1 MTNRSRIEMITI
13 ESQALHG
20 NRLNDPHIRQLA
32 VYIPAGYDESDIDYP
47 VIYFLPAHAR
57 NHHYYVGW
65 NQYDETLPERLDRL
79 ITSGE
84 MPPVIV
90 ALPDF
95 WTRFGGAQFMD
106 SPIGNYETY
115 FIEEI
120 LPTVDTH
127 FRTLPSREHRGLIG
141 HSSGGYGTLRL
152 GMLHPELFGAL
163 SAKAPDAYWEF
174 TAQGSISRLHGQISK
189 YGGFAE
195 FIEQIPTVHPKKGG
209 FWEAIHTVMYS
220 MAYAPNPE
228 HPLGFDPPIDMTTGA
243 MLPDVWER
251 WLQFDPL
258 HMIEISAHQDALQQ
272 MNYLFLE
279 VGSFDEYNLAV
290 GARLLHQRW
299 QEFGIAHD
307 YEEFP
312 DGHSST
318 SYRFD
323 VSIPKLAQAISA
335 KSLKYK

>member
-1 MTNRSRIEMITI
+1 MSTSSRTEIVTI
-13 ESQALHG
+13 ESHALQS
-20 NRLNDPHIRQLA
+20 NRLSDNHIRELS
-32 VYIPAGYDESDIDYP
+32 VYLPPDYDASDIAYP

-57 NHHYYVGW
+57 NHYYYVGW
-65 NQYDETLPERLDRL
+65 NQYDETLPQRLDRL
-79 ITSGE
+79 ITSRA

-95 WTRFGGAQFMD
+95 WTRLGGAQFVD

-115 FIEEI
+115 FLDEI
-120 LPTVDTH
+120 LPAVDTQ
-127 FRTLPSREHRGLIG
+127 FRTLPNRAHRGLIG

-152 GMLHPELFGAL
+152 GMTHPDLFGAI

-174 TAQGSISRLHGQISK
+174 TAMGSLSRLHGQISK

-195 FIEQIPTVHPKKGG
+195 FIEQIPTIHPKRGG

-220 MAYAPNPE
+220 MAYAPNPD
-228 HPLGFDPPIDMTTGA
+228 HPLGFDPPIDMETGA
-243 MLPDVWER
+243 LIEEVWQR

-258 HMIEISAHQDALQQ
+258 RMIEVPAYQAAMQQ
-272 MNYLFLE
+272 MNYIFLE

-299 QEFGIAHD
+299 QELNIAHN

-323 VSIPKLAQAISA
+323 VSMPKLAQAIS
-335 KSLKYK
+335 

>member
-1 MTNRSRIEMITI
+1 MSSSSRTEIITI
-13 ESQALHG
+13 ESQALRG
-20 NRLNDPHIRQLA
+20 NRLNDPHMRELT
-32 VYIPAGYDESDIDYP
+32 VYLPPGYNDSDKSYP

-57 NHHYYVGW
+57 NHYYYVNW
-65 NQYDETLPERLDRL
+65 NQYDETLPQRLDRL
-79 ITSGE
+79 ITNGV
-84 MPPVIV
+84 MPSVIV

-115 FIEEI
+115 FLNEI
-120 LPTVDTH
+120 LPAVDTH

-141 HSSGGYGTLRL
+141 HSSGGYGALRL
-152 GMLHPELFGAL
+152 GMLHPDLFGAI

-174 TAQGSISRLHGQISK
+174 TALGSLSRLHGQISK

-195 FIEQIPTVHPKKGG
+195 FIEQIPTIHPKRGG

-220 MAYAPNPE
+220 MAYAPNPSQ
-228 HPLGFDPPIDMTTGA
+228 PLGFDLPINMETGA
-243 MLPDVWER
+243 LIENVWEK

-258 HMIEISAHQDALQQ
+258 RMIESSDCQAALQTLS
-272 MNYLFLE
+272 YIFLE

-290 GARLLHQRW
+290 GARLLHRRW
-299 QEFGIAHD
+299 QELNILHE

-323 VSIPKLAQAISA
+323 VSIPKLAKAIT
-335 KSLKYK
+335 LE

>member
-1 MTNRSRIEMITI
+1 MPASSRLERISIDSE
-13 ESQALHG
+13 ALRG
-20 NRLNDPHIRQLA
+20 NRLNDDHIRELSI
-32 VYIPAGYDESDIDYP
+32 YLPPNYDKSKQAYP

-57 NHHYYVGW
+57 NHYYYVGW
-65 NQYDETLPERLDRL
+65 NQYDETLPQRLDRL
-79 ITSGE
+79 IDSGQ

-95 WTRFGGAQFMD
+95 WTRFGGAQFLD

-115 FIEEI
+115 FLNEI
-120 LPTVDTH
+120 LPAVDTQ
-127 FRTLPSREHRGLIG
+127 FRTLPSRDNRGLIG
-141 HSSGGYGTLRL
+141 HSSGGYGALCLAMR
-152 GMLHPELFGAL
+152 HPNLFGAV
-163 SAKAPDAYWEF
+163 SAKAPDVYWEF
-174 TAQGSISRLHGQISK
+174 TAMGAISRLHGQMSK

-195 FIEQIPTVHPKKGG
+195 FIEQIPTIHPKRGS

-228 HPLGFDPPIDMTTGA
+228 HPLGFDPPIDMETGA
-243 MLPDVWER
+243 LVEEVWER

-258 HMIEISAHQDALQQ
+258 RMIEEKTQQQALRDL
-272 MNYLFLE
+272 NYLFLE

-290 GARLLHQRW
+290 GARLLHRRW
-299 QEFGIAHD
+299 QELKIAHE

-323 VSIPKLAQAISA
+323 VSIPKLAKA
-335 KSLKYK
+335 LVR